1 MITNQQSGTHIDE
14 IAPQTYRIT
23 TPVDIPGIP
32 GGFTF
37 SQFLIVDDEP
47 LLFHTGLRRSFP
59 LVKEAI
65 QAVMPIEKLRHI
77 SYSHFE
83 QDESGAMNEFL
94 AVAPHALPLTGYV
107 GALTSMNDLADR
119 PGRALQNGEE
129 LSIGS
134 RTVKWIDTP
143 HIPHGWDCGVLF
155 DKTNG
160 TLFSG
165 DLFTQA
171 GSKHPAVT
179 ESDILAPSE
188 LMRGAMEY
196 FSHGR
201 NTGAILES
209 LAQLQP
215 KHIAC
220 MHGATFRGDG
230 ASLIRSLRA
239 ALAGDG
245 VA

>member
-1 MITNQQSGTHIDE
+1 MITNTQSQTTIDE
-14 IAPQTYRIT
+14 IAPRTYRIS
-23 TPVDIPGIP
+23 TPVDIPAIP
-32 GGFTF
+32 GGFSF
-37 SQFLIVDDEP
+37 SQFLIVDEEP
-47 LLFHTGLRRSFP
+47 LLFHTGLRRMFP
-59 LVKEAI
+59 LLTEAI
-65 QAVMPIEKLRHI
+65 KTVMPIEKLRHI

-83 QDESGAMNEFL
+83 ADEAGAINELL
-94 AVAPHALPLTGYV
+94 AVAPNALPLTGYV
-107 GALTSMNDLADR
+107 SAMVAMNDIADR

-129 LSIGS
+129 ISIGS
-134 RTVKWIDTP
+134 RTMQWIDTP
-143 HIPHGWDCGVLF
+143 HIPHGWDCGVMF

-171 GSKHPAVT
+171 GSKHPPVT

-188 LMRGAMEY
+188 MMRGAMDY
-196 FSHGR
+196 YAHGR
-201 NTGAILES
+201 GTGAILES

-230 ASLIRSLRA
+230 AALIRGLRD
-239 ALAGDG
+239 ALEHGG
-245 VA
+245 GS